1 MVGLLLLTLQI
12 TIVMNKLFSSLSKL
26 SLGIVLAASV
36 VSCKQGANSNNTGT
50 KSDSNSVGVVAT
62 PEIKEKIVYLNSDS
76 LSEKYDYFKDIK
88 SKLEGKVKKA
98 QADLQ
103 AKSTAFQREVADY
116 QKNAATMSA
125 ADRQATEQK
134 LARKQDELARLDQTA
149 SSSLAKDE
157 SDEFN
162 NVYNKITE
170 FLKKHAAENGYKLVL
185 TYSKSNP
192 TVLYADPSLEIT
204 NEVIK
209 QLNEAYKAEKK

>member
-1 MVGLLLLTLQI
+1 MNTIISIVSKVSFGLLLAGAI
-12 TIVMNKLFSSLSKL
+12 
-26 SLGIVLAASV
+26 
-36 VSCKQGANSNNTGT
+36 VSCNQQGT
-50 KSDSNSVGVVAT
+50 KTSSEPAKNDANAVSKESQDSNKDKQDSN
-62 PEIKEKIVYLNSDS
+62 KDKIVYINSDS
-76 LSEKYDYFKDIK
+76 LSEKYQYFKDIK

-103 AKSTAFQREVADY
+103 SKSTAFQREVAEY

-149 SSSLAKDE
+149 SSSIAKDE

-170 FLKKHAAENGYKLVL
+170 FLKKHATENGYKLVL
-185 TYSKSNP
+185 TYSKTNP

-209 QLNEAYKAEKK
+209 QLNEEYKSSKK

>member
-1 MVGLLLLTLQI
+1 MNTIFSIVSKVSFGLLLAG
-12 TIVMNKLFSSLSKL
+12 TIV
-26 SLGIVLAASV
+26 
-36 VSCKQGANSNNTGT
+36 SCNQGAKTQNEPSKN
-50 KSDSNSVGVVAT
+50 DSNTVS
-62 PEIKEKIVYLNSDS
+62 KESQGSNKDKIVYLNSDS
-76 LSEKYDYFKDIK
+76 LSEKYQYFKDIK
-88 SKLEGKVKKA
+88 SKLENKVKKA
-98 QADLQ
+98 QTDLQ
-103 AKSTAFQREVADY
+103 AKSAAFQREVADY

-157 SDEFN
+157 SEEFN

-170 FLKKHAAENGYKLVL
+170 FLKKHAADNGYKLVL

-209 QLNEAYKAEKK
+209 QLNDEYKSSNK

>member
-1 MVGLLLLTLQI
+1 MNTISSIVSKVSFALLLAGSI
-12 TIVMNKLFSSLSKL
+12 
-26 SLGIVLAASV
+26 AS
-36 VSCKQGANSNNTGT
+36 CNQGT
-50 KSDSNSVGVVAT
+50 KTTSEPARNDSNTVN
-62 PEIKEKIVYLNSDS
+62 KENLGSNKDKIVYLNSDS
-76 LSEKYDYFKDIK
+76 LSEKYQYFKDIK
-88 SKLEGKVKKA
+88 SKLENKVKKA
-98 QADLQ
+98 QTDLQ
-103 AKSTAFQREVADY
+103 SKSTAFQREVAEY

-149 SSSLAKDE
+149 SSSIAKDE
-157 SDEFN
+157 SEEFN

-185 TYSKSNP
+185 TYSKTNP

-209 QLNEAYKAEKK
+209 QLNEEYKSSKK

>member
-1 MVGLLLLTLQI
+1 MNTIISIVSKVSFGLLLAGAI
-12 TIVMNKLFSSLSKL
+12 
-26 SLGIVLAASV
+26 
-36 VSCKQGANSNNTGT
+36 VSCNQKGT
-50 KSDSNSVGVVAT
+50 KTSSEPAKNDANAVSKESQDSN
-62 PEIKEKIVYLNSDS
+62 KDKIVYINSDS
-76 LSEKYDYFKDIK
+76 LSEKYQYFKDIK

-103 AKSTAFQREVADY
+103 SKSTAFQREVAEY

-149 SSSLAKDE
+149 SSSIAKDE

-170 FLKKHAAENGYKLVL
+170 FLKKHATENGYKLVL
-185 TYSKSNP
+185 TYSKTNP

-209 QLNEAYKAEKK
+209 QLNEEYKSSKK

>member
-1 MVGLLLLTLQI
+1 MNTIISIVSKVSFGLLLAGAI
-12 TIVMNKLFSSLSKL
+12 
-26 SLGIVLAASV
+26 
-36 VSCKQGANSNNTGT
+36 VSCSQQGT
-50 KSDSNSVGVVAT
+50 KTSSEPAKNDANAVSKESQDSN
-62 PEIKEKIVYLNSDS
+62 KDKIVYINSDS
-76 LSEKYDYFKDIK
+76 LSEKYQYFKDIK

-103 AKSTAFQREVADY
+103 SKSTAFQREVAEY

-149 SSSLAKDE
+149 SSSIAKDE

-170 FLKKHAAENGYKLVL
+170 FLKKHATENGYKLVL
-185 TYSKSNP
+185 TYSKTNP

-209 QLNEAYKAEKK
+209 QLNEEYKSSKK

>member
-1 MVGLLLLTLQI
+1 MNTISSIVSKVSLALLLAGSI
-12 TIVMNKLFSSLSKL
+12 
-26 SLGIVLAASV
+26 AS
-36 VSCKQGANSNNTGT
+36 CNQGT
-50 KSDSNSVGVVAT
+50 KTASEPAKNDSNTVK
-62 PEIKEKIVYLNSDS
+62 KENQGSNKDKIVYLNSDS
-76 LSEKYDYFKDIK
+76 LSEKYQYFKDIK
-88 SKLEGKVKKA
+88 SKLENKVKKA
-98 QADLQ
+98 QTDLQ
-103 AKSTAFQREVADY
+103 SKSTAFQREVAEY

-149 SSSLAKDE
+149 SSSIAKDE
-157 SDEFN
+157 SEEFN

-185 TYSKSNP
+185 TYSKTNP

-209 QLNEAYKAEKK
+209 QLNEEYKSSKK

>member
-1 MVGLLLLTLQI
+1 MNTIISIVSKVSFGLLLAGAI
-12 TIVMNKLFSSLSKL
+12 
-26 SLGIVLAASV
+26 
-36 VSCKQGANSNNTGT
+36 VSCNQQGT
-50 KSDSNSVGVVAT
+50 KTSSEPAKNDANAVSKDSQDGN
-62 PEIKEKIVYLNSDS
+62 KDKIVYINSDS
-76 LSEKYDYFKDIK
+76 LSEKYQYFKDIK

-103 AKSTAFQREVADY
+103 SKSTAFQREVAEY

-149 SSSLAKDE
+149 SSSIAKDE

-170 FLKKHAAENGYKLVL
+170 FLKKHATENGYKLVL
-185 TYSKSNP
+185 TYSKTNP

-209 QLNEAYKAEKK
+209 QLNEEYKSSKK

>member
-1 MVGLLLLTLQI
+1 MNTISSIVSKVSFALLLAGSI
-12 TIVMNKLFSSLSKL
+12 
-26 SLGIVLAASV
+26 AS
-36 VSCKQGANSNNTGT
+36 CNQGT
-50 KSDSNSVGVVAT
+50 KTASEPAKNDSNTVK
-62 PEIKEKIVYLNSDS
+62 KENQGSNKDKIVYLNSDS
-76 LSEKYDYFKDIK
+76 LSEKYQYFKDIK
-88 SKLEGKVKKA
+88 SKLENKVKKA
-98 QADLQ
+98 QTDLQ
-103 AKSTAFQREVADY
+103 SKSTAFQREVAEY

-149 SSSLAKDE
+149 SSSIAKDE
-157 SDEFN
+157 SEEFN

-185 TYSKSNP
+185 TYSKTNP

-209 QLNEAYKAEKK
+209 QLNEEYKSSKK

>member
-1 MVGLLLLTLQI
+1 MNTIFSIVSKVSLGLLLTG
-12 TIVMNKLFSSLSKL
+12 TIV
-26 SLGIVLAASV
+26 
-36 VSCKQGANSNNTGT
+36 SCNQGAKTQNEPSKN
-50 KSDSNSVGVVAT
+50 DSNAVS
-62 PEIKEKIVYLNSDS
+62 KESQGSSKDKIVYLNSDS
-76 LSEKYDYFKDIK
+76 LSEKYQYFKDIK
-88 SKLEGKVKKA
+88 SKLENKVKKA

-103 AKSTAFQREVADY
+103 AKSVAFQREVADY

-125 ADRQATEQK
+125 TDRQATEQK

-157 SDEFN
+157 SEEFN

-170 FLKKHAAENGYKLVL
+170 FLKKHASDNGYKLVL

-209 QLNEAYKAEKK
+209 QLNEEYKSSSK

>member
-1 MVGLLLLTLQI
+1 MNTIFSIVSKVSFGLLLAG
-12 TIVMNKLFSSLSKL
+12 TIV
-26 SLGIVLAASV
+26 
-36 VSCKQGANSNNTGT
+36 SCNQGAKTQNEPSKN
-50 KSDSNSVGVVAT
+50 DSNAVS
-62 PEIKEKIVYLNSDS
+62 KESQGSNKDKIVYLNSDS
-76 LSEKYDYFKDIK
+76 LSEKYQYFKDIK
-88 SKLEGKVKKA
+88 SKLENKVKKA

-103 AKSTAFQREVADY
+103 AKSAAFQREVADY

-157 SDEFN
+157 SEEFN

-170 FLKKHAAENGYKLVL
+170 FLKKHASDNGYKLVL

-209 QLNEAYKAEKK
+209 QLNEEYKSSNK

>member
-1 MVGLLLLTLQI
+1 MNTIFSIVSKVSLGLLLTG
-12 TIVMNKLFSSLSKL
+12 TIV
-26 SLGIVLAASV
+26 
-36 VSCKQGANSNNTGT
+36 SCNQGAKTQNEPSKN
-50 KSDSNSVGVVAT
+50 DSNAVS
-62 PEIKEKIVYLNSDS
+62 KESQGSSKDKIVYLNSDS
-76 LSEKYDYFKDIK
+76 LSEKYQYFKDIK
-88 SKLEGKVKKA
+88 SKLENKVKKA

-103 AKSTAFQREVADY
+103 AKSAAFQREVAEY

-157 SDEFN
+157 SEEFN

-170 FLKKHAAENGYKLVL
+170 FLKKHASDNGYKLVL

-209 QLNEAYKAEKK
+209 QLNEEYKSSSK

>member
-1 MVGLLLLTLQI
+1 MNTISSIVSKVSFALLLAGSI
-12 TIVMNKLFSSLSKL
+12 
-26 SLGIVLAASV
+26 AS
-36 VSCKQGANSNNTGT
+36 CNQGT
-50 KSDSNSVGVVAT
+50 KTASEPAKTDSNTVK
-62 PEIKEKIVYLNSDS
+62 KENQGSNKDKIVYLNSDS
-76 LSEKYDYFKDIK
+76 LSEKYQYFKDIK
-88 SKLEGKVKKA
+88 S
-98 QADLQ
+98 QTDLQ
-103 AKSTAFQREVADY
+103 SKSTAFQREVAEY

-149 SSSLAKDE
+149 SSSIAKDE
-157 SDEFN
+157 SEEFN

-185 TYSKSNP
+185 TYSKTNP

-209 QLNEAYKAEKK
+209 QLNEEYKSSKK

>member
-1 MVGLLLLTLQI
+1 MSTIFSIVSKVSFGLLLAG
-12 TIVMNKLFSSLSKL
+12 TIV
-26 SLGIVLAASV
+26 
-36 VSCKQGANSNNTGT
+36 SCNQGAKTQNEPAKNDASSVS
-50 KSDSNSVGVVAT
+50 KDSQGSS
-62 PEIKEKIVYLNSDS
+62 KDIVYLNSDS
-76 LSEKYDYFKDIK
+76 LSEKYQYFKDIK
-88 SKLEGKVKKA
+88 AKLESKVKKA

-103 AKSTAFQREVADY
+103 SKSTAFQREVADY

-125 ADRQATEQK
+125 DDRQATEQK

-170 FLKKHAAENGYKLVL
+170 FLKKHASENGYKLVL

-209 QLNEAYKAEKK
+209 QLNEEYKPKK

>member
-1 MVGLLLLTLQI
+1 MNTIFSIVSKVSLGLLLTV
-12 TIVMNKLFSSLSKL
+12 TIV
-26 SLGIVLAASV
+26 
-36 VSCKQGANSNNTGT
+36 SCNQGAKTQNEPSKN
-50 KSDSNSVGVVAT
+50 DSNAVS
-62 PEIKEKIVYLNSDS
+62 KESQGSSKDKIVYLNSDS
-76 LSEKYDYFKDIK
+76 LSEKYQYFKDIK
-88 SKLEGKVKKA
+88 SKLENKVKKA

-103 AKSTAFQREVADY
+103 AKSAAFQREVADY

-125 ADRQATEQK
+125 TDRQATEQK

-157 SDEFN
+157 SEEFN

-170 FLKKHAAENGYKLVL
+170 FLKKHASDNGYKLVL

-209 QLNEAYKAEKK
+209 QLNEEYKSSSK

>member
-1 MVGLLLLTLQI
+1 MNTIISIVSKVSFGLLLAGAI
-12 TIVMNKLFSSLSKL
+12 
-26 SLGIVLAASV
+26 
-36 VSCKQGANSNNTGT
+36 VSCNQQGT
-50 KSDSNSVGVVAT
+50 KTSSEPAKNDANAVS
-62 PEIKEKIVYLNSDS
+62 KESQDGNKDKIVYINSDS
-76 LSEKYDYFKDIK
+76 LSEKYQYFKDIK

-103 AKSTAFQREVADY
+103 SKSTAFQREVAEY

-149 SSSLAKDE
+149 SSSIAKDE

-170 FLKKHAAENGYKLVL
+170 FLKKHATENGYKLVL
-185 TYSKSNP
+185 TYSKTNP

-209 QLNEAYKAEKK
+209 QLNEEYKSSKK

>member
-1 MVGLLLLTLQI
+1 MNTIFSIVSKVSLGLLLTG
-12 TIVMNKLFSSLSKL
+12 TIV
-26 SLGIVLAASV
+26 
-36 VSCKQGANSNNTGT
+36 SCNQGAKTQNEPSKN
-50 KSDSNSVGVVAT
+50 DSNAVS
-62 PEIKEKIVYLNSDS
+62 KESQGSSKDKIVYLNSDS
-76 LSEKYDYFKDIK
+76 LSEKYQYFKDIK
-88 SKLEGKVKKA
+88 SKLENKVKKA

-103 AKSTAFQREVADY
+103 AKSAAFQREVAEY

-125 ADRQATEQK
+125 ADRRATEQK
-134 LARKQDELARLDQTA
+134 MARKQDELARLDQTA

-157 SDEFN
+157 SEEFN

-170 FLKKHAAENGYKLVL
+170 FLKKHASDNGYKLVL

-209 QLNEAYKAEKK
+209 QLNEEYKSSSK

>member
-1 MVGLLLLTLQI
+1 MNTISSIVSKVSFALLLAGSI
-12 TIVMNKLFSSLSKL
+12 
-26 SLGIVLAASV
+26 AS
-36 VSCKQGANSNNTGT
+36 CNQGT
-50 KSDSNSVGVVAT
+50 KTASEPAKNDSNTVN
-62 PEIKEKIVYLNSDS
+62 KENQGSNKDKIVYLNSDS
-76 LSEKYDYFKDIK
+76 LSEKYQYFKDIK
-88 SKLEGKVKKA
+88 SKLENKVKKA
-98 QADLQ
+98 QTDLQ
-103 AKSTAFQREVADY
+103 SKSTAFQREVAEY

-149 SSSLAKDE
+149 SSSIAKDE
-157 SDEFN
+157 SEEFN

-185 TYSKSNP
+185 TYSKTNP

-209 QLNEAYKAEKK
+209 QLNEEYKSSKK

>member
-1 MVGLLLLTLQI
+1 MNTIFSIVSRVSFGLLLAG
-12 TIVMNKLFSSLSKL
+12 TIV
-26 SLGIVLAASV
+26 
-36 VSCKQGANSNNTGT
+36 SCNQGAKTQNEPSKN
-50 KSDSNSVGVVAT
+50 DSNAVS
-62 PEIKEKIVYLNSDS
+62 KESQGSSKDKIVYLNSDS
-76 LSEKYDYFKDIK
+76 LSEKYQYFKDIK
-88 SKLEGKVKKA
+88 SKLENKVKKA

-103 AKSTAFQREVADY
+103 AKSAAFQREVADY

-157 SDEFN
+157 SEEFN

-170 FLKKHAAENGYKLVL
+170 FLKKHASDNGYKLVL

-209 QLNEAYKAEKK
+209 QLNDEYKSSNK

>member
-1 MVGLLLLTLQI
+1 MNTIFSIVSKVSFGLLLVG
-12 TIVMNKLFSSLSKL
+12 TI
-26 SLGIVLAASV
+26 AS
-36 VSCKQGANSNNTGT
+36 CNQGAKKSSEPAKNDSSAVSKEGQGSN
-50 KSDSNSVGVVAT
+50 KD
-62 PEIKEKIVYLNSDS
+62 KIVYLNSDS
-76 LSEKYDYFKDIK
+76 LSEKYQYFKDIK
-88 SKLEGKVKKA
+88 SKLENKVKKA

-103 AKSTAFQREVADY
+103 SKSTAFQREVAEY

-149 SSSLAKDE
+149 SSSIAKDE
-157 SDEFN
+157 SEEFN

-185 TYSKSNP
+185 TYSKTNP

-209 QLNEAYKAEKK
+209 QLNEEYKSSNK

>member
-1 MVGLLLLTLQI
+1 MNTISSIVSKVSFALLLAGLI
-12 TIVMNKLFSSLSKL
+12 
-26 SLGIVLAASV
+26 AS
-36 VSCKQGANSNNTGT
+36 CNQGT
-50 KSDSNSVGVVAT
+50 KTTSEPARNDSNTVN
-62 PEIKEKIVYLNSDS
+62 KENLGSNKDKIVYLNSDS
-76 LSEKYDYFKDIK
+76 LSEKYQYFKDIK
-88 SKLEGKVKKA
+88 SKLENKVKKA
-98 QADLQ
+98 QTDLQ
-103 AKSTAFQREVADY
+103 SKSTAFQREVAEY

-149 SSSLAKDE
+149 SSSIAKDE
-157 SDEFN
+157 SEEFN

-185 TYSKSNP
+185 TYSKTNP

-209 QLNEAYKAEKK
+209 QLNEEYKSSKK

>member
-1 MVGLLLLTLQI
+1 MNTIFSIVSKVSFGLLLVG
-12 TIVMNKLFSSLSKL
+12 TIASCNQGAKTSSEPAKNDSNALSKE
-26 SLGIVLAASV
+26 S
-36 VSCKQGANSNNTGT
+36 QGSS
-50 KSDSNSVGVVAT
+50 KD
-62 PEIKEKIVYLNSDS
+62 KIVYLNSDS
-76 LSEKYDYFKDIK
+76 LSEKYQYFKDIK
-88 SKLEGKVKKA
+88 SKLENKVKKA

-103 AKSTAFQREVADY
+103 SKSTAFQREVAEY

-149 SSSLAKDE
+149 SSSIAKDE
-157 SDEFN
+157 SEEFN

-185 TYSKSNP
+185 TYSKTNP

-209 QLNEAYKAEKK
+209 QLNEEYKTSNK

>member
-1 MVGLLLLTLQI
+1 MNTIFSIVSKVSLGLLLTG
-12 TIVMNKLFSSLSKL
+12 TIV
-26 SLGIVLAASV
+26 
-36 VSCKQGANSNNTGT
+36 SCNQGAKTQNEPSKN
-50 KSDSNSVGVVAT
+50 DSNAVS
-62 PEIKEKIVYLNSDS
+62 KESQGSSKDKIVYLNSDS
-76 LSEKYDYFKDIK
+76 LSEKYQYFKDIK
-88 SKLEGKVKKA
+88 SKLENKVKKA

-103 AKSTAFQREVADY
+103 AKSAAFQREVAEY

-125 ADRQATEQK
+125 TDRQATEQK

-157 SDEFN
+157 SEEFN

-170 FLKKHAAENGYKLVL
+170 FLKKHASDNGYKLVL

-209 QLNEAYKAEKK
+209 QLNEEYKSSSK

>member
-1 MVGLLLLTLQI
+1 MNTIFSIVSKVSFGLLLAG
-12 TIVMNKLFSSLSKL
+12 TIV
-26 SLGIVLAASV
+26 
-36 VSCKQGANSNNTGT
+36 SCNQGAKTQSEPSKN
-50 KSDSNSVGVVAT
+50 DSNAIS
-62 PEIKEKIVYLNSDS
+62 KESQGNNKDKIVYLNSDS
-76 LSEKYDYFKDIK
+76 LSEKYQYFKDIK
-88 SKLEGKVKKA
+88 SKLENKVKKA

-103 AKSTAFQREVADY
+103 AKSAAFQREVADY

-157 SDEFN
+157 SEEFN

-170 FLKKHAAENGYKLVL
+170 FLKKHASDNGYKLVL

-209 QLNEAYKAEKK
+209 QLNEEYKSSNK

>member
-1 MVGLLLLTLQI
+1 MNTIFSIVSKVSFGLLLAG
-12 TIVMNKLFSSLSKL
+12 TIV
-26 SLGIVLAASV
+26 
-36 VSCKQGANSNNTGT
+36 SCNQQGTKTSNEPAKNGANAVS
-50 KSDSNSVGVVAT
+50 KESQDSN
-62 PEIKEKIVYLNSDS
+62 KDKIVYINSDS
-76 LSEKYDYFKDIK
+76 LSEKYQYFKDIK
-88 SKLEGKVKKA
+88 SKLENKVKKA

-103 AKSTAFQREVADY
+103 SKSTAFQREVAEY

-149 SSSLAKDE
+149 SSSIAKDE

-170 FLKKHAAENGYKLVL
+170 FLKKHATENGYKLVL
-185 TYSKSNP
+185 TYSKTNP
-192 TVLYADPSLEIT
+192 TVLYADPALEIT

-209 QLNEAYKAEKK
+209 QLNEEYKSSSK

>member
-1 MVGLLLLTLQI
+1 MNTIFSIVSKVSLGLLLTG
-12 TIVMNKLFSSLSKL
+12 TIV
-26 SLGIVLAASV
+26 
-36 VSCKQGANSNNTGT
+36 SCNQGAKTQNEPSKN
-50 KSDSNSVGVVAT
+50 DSNAVS
-62 PEIKEKIVYLNSDS
+62 KESQGSSKDKIVYLNSDS
-76 LSEKYDYFKDIK
+76 LSEKYQYFKDIK
-88 SKLEGKVKKA
+88 SKLENKVKKA

-103 AKSTAFQREVADY
+103 AKSAAFQREVADY

-125 ADRQATEQK
+125 TDRQATEQK

-157 SDEFN
+157 SEEFN

-170 FLKKHAAENGYKLVL
+170 FLKKHASDNGYKLVL

-209 QLNEAYKAEKK
+209 QLNEEYKSSSK

>member
-1 MVGLLLLTLQI
+1 MNTIFSIVSKVSFGLLLAG
-12 TIVMNKLFSSLSKL
+12 TIV
-26 SLGIVLAASV
+26 
-36 VSCKQGANSNNTGT
+36 SCNQGAKTQNEPSKN
-50 KSDSNSVGVVAT
+50 DSNAVS
-62 PEIKEKIVYLNSDS
+62 KESQGSNKDKIVYLNSDS
-76 LSEKYDYFKDIK
+76 LSEKYQYFKDIK
-88 SKLEGKVKKA
+88 SKLENKVKKA

-103 AKSTAFQREVADY
+103 AKSAAFQREVADY
-116 QKNAATMSA
+116 QKNAAAMSA

-157 SDEFN
+157 SEEFN

-170 FLKKHAAENGYKLVL
+170 FLKKHASDNGYKLVL

-209 QLNEAYKAEKK
+209 QLNEEYKSSNK